1 MTYFKKIFAYAGPY
15 KIFIGLNVFFNIF
28 YALFSAFSFIAM
40 VPMLNVLFG
49 ETPKVD
55 TLPTYTGLS
64 DLKNYV
70 TNRMN
75 YEISQTVNDDPLFAL
90 MLTIGL
96 ILVLFLLK
104 NTFNYF
110 ALFFI
115 TFLRNGILKDLRNDL
130 FQKIIDLPISFF
142 SEKKKGDTIARMTAD
157 VLEIQHSFL
166 SILEVFIREP
176 LTIVFTL
183 ILMFNIDVNL
193 SLFVLL
199 FIPISGL
206 IISSIG
212 KALKRKSDRVQKEQ
226 GDFLSIIEETLG
238 GLTIV
243 KAFFA
248 EKQFYQKFA
257 ASTNRFYHYNNTLI
271 NRQNLASPMSEFLG
285 IGVIGGL
292 LWFGGKM
299 VLVDQT
305 LSGTLFLSFM
315 LLAYN
320 ILTPAKAISKA
331 SYTIRKGDA
340 AAERVLE
347 LLETENSIKESSN
360 PQQLDEISTGVQF
373 NKVDFSY
380 GTDRLLE
387 NFNLELKKGQT
398 VALVGESGSG
408 KTTLAKLLNR
418 FYDVSGGE
426 ISIDGINIKDIAKEN
441 LRQHI
446 GVVTQEAI
454 LFNDTV
460 ANNLCLGKHSATQ
473 EEMVNAAKIANAHDF
488 IMELPHGYQTNI
500 GDGGGKLSGG
510 QKQRLSIARAI
521 LKNPTI
527 LVLDEATSAL
537 DSASEN
543 LVQEALEKL
552 MQDRTSLVIAHRLST
567 IQKADTI
574 VVLDKGKIVEQGSH
588 KELMQANGAYATLVK
603 LQRL

>member
-1 MTYFKKIFAYAGPY
+1 MTYFKKIFTYASPY
-15 KIFIGLNVFFNIF
+15 KIYIGLNIFFNIF
-28 YALFSAFSFIAM
+28 YALFSAVSFIAM

-64 DLKNYV
+64 NLKEYL
-70 TNRMN
+70 TERIN
-75 YEISQTVNDDPLFAL
+75 YEISQTVTDDPLIAL
-90 MLTIGL
+90 MLSIGL
-96 ILVLFLLK
+96 ILVLFFLK
-104 NTFNYF
+104 NLFNYF

-115 TFLRNGILKDLRNDL
+115 TFLRNGILQDLRNDL
-130 FQKIIDLPISFF
+130 FQKMVELPIAFF
-142 SEKKKGDTIARMTAD
+142 SEKKKGDTIARITAD

-183 ILMFNIDVNL
+183 ILMFNINLNL

-206 IISSIG
+206 IISVIG

-226 GDFLSIIEETLG
+226 GEFLSIIEETLG

-248 EKQFYQKFA
+248 ENQFYKKFA
-257 ASTNRFYHYNNTLI
+257 ASTHRFYHFNNTLI

-299 VLVDQT
+299 VLVDQS
-305 LSGTLFLSFM
+305 LSGTVFLSFM

-331 SYTIRKGDA
+331 SYTIKKGDA

-347 LLETENSIKESSN
+347 LLETENSIKESN
-360 PQQLDEISTGVQF
+360 TPQRLDELNTS
-373 NKVDFSY
+373 VDFKEVKFSY
-380 GTDRLLE
+380 GEHPLLE
-387 NFNLELKKGQT
+387 NFNLSLKKGQT

-418 FYDVSGGE
+418 FYDVTSGE
-426 ISIDGINIKDIAKEN
+426 ITIDGVNIKNIAKEN
-441 LRQHI
+441 LRQLI
-446 GVVTQEAI
+446 GLVTQEAI

-460 ANNLCLGKHSATQ
+460 ANNLCLGKLSATE
-473 EEMVNAAKIANAHDF
+473 EEMINAAKIANAHDF
-488 IMELPHGYQTNI
+488 IMELPNGYQTNI

-567 IQKADTI
+567 IQKADSI
-574 VVLDKGKIVEQGSH
+574 VVMDKGKIIEQGSH
-588 KELMQANGAYATLVK
+588 LELMQTDGAYASLVK

>member
-1 MTYFKKIFAYAGPY
+1 MTYFKKIFTYAGPY

-28 YALFSAFSFIAM
+28 YALFSAISFIAM

-64 DLKNYV
+64 GLKDYL
-70 TNRMN
+70 TNRIN

-90 MLTIGL
+90 MLSIGL
-96 ILVLFLLK
+96 ILILFFLK
-104 NTFNYF
+104 NLFNYF

-130 FQKIIDLPISFF
+130 FQKIIDLPIAFF

-206 IISSIG
+206 IISTIG

-226 GDFLSIIEETLG
+226 GEFLSIIEETLG

-248 EKQFYQKFA
+248 ENQFYQKFA
-257 ASTNRFYHYNNTLI
+257 ASTNRFYHFNNTLI

-299 VLVDQT
+299 VLVDQS
-305 LSGTLFLSFM
+305 LSGTVFLSFM

-331 SYTIRKGDA
+331 TYTIKKGDA

-347 LLETENSIKESSN
+347 LLET
-360 PQQLDEISTGVQF
+360 
-373 NKVDFSY
+373 
-380 GTDRLLE
+380 
-387 NFNLELKKGQT
+387 
-398 VALVGESGSG
+398 
-408 KTTLAKLLNR
+408 
-418 FYDVSGGE
+418 
-426 ISIDGINIKDIAKEN
+426 
-441 LRQHI
+441 
-446 GVVTQEAI
+446 
-454 LFNDTV
+454 
-460 ANNLCLGKHSATQ
+460 
-473 EEMVNAAKIANAHDF
+473 
-488 IMELPHGYQTNI
+488 
-500 GDGGGKLSGG
+500 
-510 QKQRLSIARAI
+510 
-521 LKNPTI
+521 
-527 LVLDEATSAL
+527 
-537 DSASEN
+537 
-543 LVQEALEKL
+543 
-552 MQDRTSLVIAHRLST
+552 
-567 IQKADTI
+567 
-574 VVLDKGKIVEQGSH
+574 
-588 KELMQANGAYATLVK
+588 
-603 LQRL
+603 

>member
-1 MTYFKKIFAYAGPY
+1 MTYFKKIFTYAGPY

-28 YALFSAFSFIAM
+28 YALFSAISFIAM

-64 DLKNYV
+64 GLKDYL
-70 TNRMN
+70 TNRIN

-90 MLTIGL
+90 MLSIGL
-96 ILVLFLLK
+96 ILILFFLK
-104 NTFNYF
+104 NLFNYF

-130 FQKIIDLPISFF
+130 FQKIIDLPIAFF

-206 IISSIG
+206 IISTIG

-226 GDFLSIIEETLG
+226 GEFLSIIEETLG

-248 EKQFYQKFA
+248 ENQFYQKFA
-257 ASTNRFYHYNNTLI
+257 ASTNRFYHFNNTLI

-299 VLVDQT
+299 VLVDQS
-305 LSGTLFLSFM
+305 LSGTVFLSFM

-331 SYTIRKGDA
+331 TYTIKKGDA

-347 LLETENSIKESSN
+347 LLETENSIKESEFHQS
-360 PQQLDEISTGVQF
+360 
-373 NKVDFSY
+373 
-380 GTDRLLE
+380 RLL
-387 NFNLELKKGQT
+387 LWR
-398 VALVGESGSG
+398 S
-408 KTTLAKLLNR
+408 
-418 FYDVSGGE
+418 
-426 ISIDGINIKDIAKEN
+426 
-441 LRQHI
+441 
-446 GVVTQEAI
+446 
-454 LFNDTV
+454 
-460 ANNLCLGKHSATQ
+460 CLIRKFQPQS
-473 EEMVNAAKIANAHDF
+473 
-488 IMELPHGYQTNI
+488 
-500 GDGGGKLSGG
+500 
-510 QKQRLSIARAI
+510 
-521 LKNPTI
+521 
-527 LVLDEATSAL
+527 
-537 DSASEN
+537 
-543 LVQEALEKL
+543 
-552 MQDRTSLVIAHRLST
+552 
-567 IQKADTI
+567 
-574 VVLDKGKIVEQGSH
+574 
-588 KELMQANGAYATLVK
+588 
-603 LQRL
+603 